1 MTVIIFLSVLLGT
14 IILGVPVAF
23 ALLICGIALMLHLD
37 FFNAQILA
45 QQLVSGAD
53 SFSLM
58 AIPFFILAVE
68 IIN

>member
-37 FFNAQILA
+37 FLMHKYLPNNLSVAQIVFL
-45 QQLVSGAD
+45 
-53 SFSLM
+53 
-58 AIPFFILAVE
+58 
-68 IIN
+68 

>member
-37 FFNAQILA
+37 FF
-45 QQLVSGAD
+45 
-53 SFSLM
+53 
-58 AIPFFILAVE
+58 
-68 IIN
+68 

>member
-23 ALLICGIALMLHLD
+23 ALLICGIALMIHLD

-58 AIPFFILAVE
+58 AIPFFILAGE
-68 IIN
+68 

>member
-58 AIPFFILAVE
+58 AIPFLSLLVK
-68 IIN
+68 